1 MSEKNTLTVLGVLT
15 SAFPNAKI
23 TPETIRVYLLTLQD
37 IPFEVLEQAA
47 LQLITTSSFFPTVA
61 ELRDVSFR
69 ILLGTR
75 SIPSANQAWE
85 EVQHEIHHIAA
96 YSFTHNE
103 ANKPHFSH
111 PFIDQVIQSIGFL
124 QLSTFQNT
132 AADQARFC
140 KTYELILNRTLEE
153 LKAFPTT
160 KQFAE
165 NFALSDNLYSFLP
178 STSSTLNR

>member
-1 MSEKNTLTVLGVLT
+1 MSEKNTLTILGVLT

-85 EVQHEIHHIAA
+85 EVQHELYHITA
-96 YSFTHNE
+96 YLFTKMN
-103 ANKPHFSH
+103 
-111 PFIDQVIQSIGFL
+111 SINLTFHTL
-124 QLSTFQNT
+124 LSI
-132 AADQARFC
+132 
-140 KTYELILNRTLEE
+140 K
-153 LKAFPTT
+153 
-160 KQFAE
+160 
-165 NFALSDNLYSFLP
+165 SYSPLG
-178 STSSTLNR
+178 SCS

>member
-1 MSEKNTLTVLGVLT
+1 MSEQNTLTILGVLT

-23 TPETIRVYLLTLQD
+23 TPETIRVYVLTLQD

-85 EVQHEIHHIAA
+85 EVQHEIHHITA
-96 YSFTHNE
+96 YSFTHND
-103 ANKPHFSH
+103 AYKPRFSH
-111 PFIDQVIQSIGFL
+111 PFIDQVVQSIGLL
-124 QLSTFQNT
+124 QISTYQNT
-132 AADQARFC
+132 AADQARFF
-140 KTYELILNRTLEE
+140 KTYELILNRTLED
-153 LKAFPTT
+153 LKTLPTI

-165 NFALSDNLYSFLP
+165 SLALSDNPNPFLP
-178 STSSTLNR
+178 STASILNR